1 MNKGWVEPSL
11 SLCLKGQDL
20 GTLAIPTK
28 VWCTCCPLVTFDFK
42 KASAKGGPGFSSAKG
57 VVIHGDIM
65 SWNLG
70 RQGPKCAA
78 VGWSFILRGDEEVMG
93 C

>member
-1 MNKGWVEPSL
+1 MEPSL
-11 SLCLKGQDL
+11 PLRPEGQDRRI
-20 GTLAIPTK
+20 LATHTK

-57 VVIHGDIM
+57 VVIHGGVM
-65 SWNLG
+65 SRNLG
-70 RQGPKCAA
+70 RQGPKGAA
-78 VGWSFILRGDEEVMG
+78 VVWSFILRGDEEVTE